1 MFQSEIKHKQ
11 MKWQQG
17 NVIEAHSEARYLS
30 NEYKILALCKL
41 VVSCFYSL
49 CRFPVLFSMGVFFYI
64 FCLFVFVCL
73 FLTIV
78 FFLVVREDLMEK
90 EEKHNF

>member
-17 NVIEAHSEARYLS
+17 NVIEARYLS

-49 CRFPVLFSMGVFFYI
+49 CRFPVLFSMGVFFLYI
-64 FCLFVFVCL
+64 LFVCVCL
-73 FLTIV
+73 FIFDNC
-78 FFLVVREDLMEK
+78 FFFGRKGRFDGK
-90 EEKHNF
+90 RGKA